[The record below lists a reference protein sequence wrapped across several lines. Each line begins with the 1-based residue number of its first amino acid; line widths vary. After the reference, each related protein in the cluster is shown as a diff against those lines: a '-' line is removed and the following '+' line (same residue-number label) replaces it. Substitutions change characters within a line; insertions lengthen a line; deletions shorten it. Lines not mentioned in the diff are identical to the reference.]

1 MCGIIGI
8 LSGAPVAEDLIY
20 GLNAIQ
26 HRGQDAA
33 GVVTFDQTFH
43 MSKGLGL
50 VNNVFND
57 PGVIHGL
64 RGRVGIGHV
73 RYSTIGANEALDAQP
88 FFVNYPFGLAMAHN
102 GNVNNFKELR
112 RSLYED
118 DHRLLDSS
126 CDVELILYAL
136 ASELEKKDLKHFTND
151 DLFDAVEA
159 VQRRVQGAYS
169 TITIIANRGL
179 LAFADPYGIRPLV
192 FGKKESDTGTR
203 YAFASES
210 SCLDYI
216 GFEVIR
222 DLEPGEVVFIDN
234 DSQVHSQ
241 IRYRERQAFCV
252 FEYIYFAKEDSTIHG
267 RGVAHDRVNMGKAL
281 ARTFRRTGLRP
292 DIVIDVPSSAY
303 FFASGLAEELGIPYR
318 RGLSKNNAVGR
329 SFISPTQSE
338 REKVVRLKHNPLKD
352 VVRGRK
358 IAVVD
363 DSIVR
368 GTTSRYLV
376 GLLREAGAAEVYLV
390 SASPP
395 IRHPCYYGIDMSIR
409 REMIATGLDVKEISA
424 RIGADALVYQRLSD
438 LRQIYRG
445 LPICDACFSGEYPTG
460 ITPEQILE
468 TEMERECSKKC
479 DRK

>member
-8 LSGAPVAEDLIY
+8 MGRSAVAEGLIR
-20 GLNAIQ
+20 GLNSIQ

-33 GVVTFDQTFH
+33 GIVTFDETFR

-57 PGVIHGL
+57 PAAIGRHT
-64 RGRVGIGHV
+64 GRVGIGHV

-102 GNVNNFKELR
+102 GNVNNFVALR

-136 ASELEKKDLKHFTND
+136 ASELEKKDLKHFDND

-159 VQRRVQGAYS
+159 VQRRVEGAYS

-179 LAFADPYGIRPLV
+179 LAFADPFGIRPVV
-192 FGKKESDTGTR
+192 FGRRVTPEGTD

-210 SCLDYI
+210 TCLDYI
-216 GFEVIR
+216 GFEVVR
-222 DLEPGEVVFIDN
+222 DLEPGEVIFIDN
-234 DSQVHSQ
+234 DGQVRSE
-241 IRYRERQAFCV
+241 IRYREKQAFCV

-292 DIVIDVPSSAY
+292 DVVIDVPSSAY

-318 RGLSKNNAVGR
+318 RGLSKNNNVGR

-368 GTTSRYLV
+368 GTTSRHLV
-376 GLLREAGAAEVYLV
+376 RLLREAGAAEVYLV

-395 IRHPCYYGIDMSIR
+395 IRHPCFYGIDMSIK
-409 REMIATGLDVKEISA
+409 REMIASGLNVEEISE
-424 RIGADALVYQRLSD
+424 RIGADALVYQQLSD
-438 LRQIYRG
+438 LRRIYRG

-460 ITPEQILE
+460 ITAEQIQE
-468 TEMERECSKKC
+468 TEMERVCSKDCKT
-479 DRK
+479 R

>member
-8 LSGAPVAEDLIY
+8 LGHGPVAENLVY
-20 GLNAIQ
+20 GMNSIQ

-33 GVVTFDQTFH
+33 GIVTFDEVFR
-43 MSKGLGL
+43 MKKGLGL
-50 VNNVFND
+50 VNRVFSDSNELLRL
-57 PGVIHGL
+57 PGN
-64 RGRVGIGHV
+64 VGIGHV
-73 RYSTIGANEALDAQP
+73 RYSTMGANEALDAQP

-102 GNVNNFKELR
+102 GNVNNFNDLR
-112 RSLYED
+112 HSLYED

-126 CDVELILYAL
+126 CDLELILYAL
-136 ASELEKKDLKHFTND
+136 ASELEKKDLKHFTDD

-192 FGKKESDTGTR
+192 FGKKVTPDGTS

-210 SCLDYI
+210 TCLDYI

-222 DLEPGEVVFIDN
+222 DLEAGEVIFIDN
-234 DSQVHSQ
+234 DGNVSSQ
-241 IRYRERQAFCV
+241 IRHRERQAFCV
-252 FEYIYFAKEDSTIHG
+252 FEYIYFAKEDSQIHG

-281 ARTFRRTGLRP
+281 ARTFRRTGLHP
-292 DIVIDVPSSAY
+292 DVVIDVPSSAY
-303 FFASGLAEELGIPYR
+303 FFASGLAEELAIPYR
-318 RGLSKNNAVGR
+318 RGLSKNNSVGR

-358 IAVVD
+358 VAVVD

-368 GTTSRYLV
+368 GTTSRHLV
-376 GLLREAGAAEVYLV
+376 HLLRDAGAKEVYLV

-395 IRHPCYYGIDMSIR
+395 IRHPCVYGIDMSIK
-409 REMIATGLDVKEISA
+409 REMIAAGLNVEEISE
-424 RIGADALVYQRLSD
+424 RIGADALVYQQLSD
-438 LRQIYRG
+438 LRRIYRG

-460 ITPEQILE
+460 ITAEQIQEAE
-468 TEMERECSKKC
+468 TERVCSKANGTK
-479 DRK
+479 

>member
-8 LSGAPVAEDLIY
+8 LGQGRVAEQLIH
-20 GLNAIQ
+20 GLNSIQ

-33 GVVTFDQTFH
+33 GIVTFDETFR
-43 MSKGLGL
+43 MAKGLGL
-50 VNNVFND
+50 VNQVFKD
-57 PGVIHGL
+57 PTASRRLSGS
-64 RGRVGIGHV
+64 VGIGHV
-73 RYSTIGANEALDAQP
+73 RYSTIGENEALDAQP

-102 GNVNNFKELR
+102 GNVNNFRALR

-126 CDVELILYAL
+126 NDLELILYAL
-136 ASELEKKDLKHFTND
+136 ASELEKKDLKHFNND
-151 DLFDAVEA
+151 DIFDAVEA
-159 VQRRVQGAYS
+159 VQRRVKGAYS

-179 LAFADPYGIRPLV
+179 LAFADPYGIRPVV
-192 FGKKESDTGTR
+192 FGKKVTDDGTS
-203 YAFASES
+203 YALASES
-210 SCLDYI
+210 TCLDYI
-216 GFEVIR
+216 GFEIVR
-222 DLEPGEVVFIDN
+222 DLEPGEVIFIDKYGE
-234 DSQVHSQ
+234 VHSQ
-241 IRYRERQAFCV
+241 VRYRERQAFCV
-252 FEYIYFAKEDSTIHG
+252 FEYIYFAKEDSAIHG

-292 DIVIDVPSSAY
+292 DVVIDVPSSAY

-318 RGLSKNNAVGR
+318 RGLSKNNFVGR
-329 SFISPTQSE
+329 SFITPNQAE
-338 REKVVRLKHNPLKD
+338 REKVVRLKHKPLKD

-368 GTTSRYLV
+368 GTTSRHLV
-376 GLLREAGAAEVYLV
+376 RLLRDAGVAEVYLV

-395 IRHPCYYGIDMSIR
+395 IRHPCVYGIDMSIR
-409 REMIATGLDVKEISA
+409 REMIASDLSEEEISE

-438 LRQIYRG
+438 LRRIYRG

-460 ITPEQILE
+460 ITAEEIQEIE
-468 TEMERECSKKC
+468 TERVCSNCETK
-479 DRK
+479 

>member
-8 LSGAPVAEDLIY
+8 LGQGDVCEELFY
-20 GLNAIQ
+20 GLNSIQ

-33 GVVTFDQTFH
+33 GIVTFDETFR
-43 MSKGLGL
+43 MAKGLGL
-50 VNNVFND
+50 VNSVFKD
-57 PGVIHGL
+57 PASVRRLTGS
-64 RGRVGIGHV
+64 VGIGHV
-73 RYSTIGANEALDAQP
+73 RYSTIGSNEALDAQP

-102 GNVNNFKELR
+102 GNVNNFQALR

-126 CDVELILYAL
+126 CDLELILYAL
-136 ASELEKKDLKHFTND
+136 ASELEKKDLKHFNND

-179 LAFADPYGIRPLV
+179 LAFADPYGIRPVV
-192 FGKKESDTGTR
+192 FGRKDTGDGTS

-210 SCLDYI
+210 TCLDDI
-216 GFEVIR
+216 GFELVR
-222 DLEPGEVVFIDN
+222 DLEPGEVIFIDN
-234 DSQVHSQ
+234 DGQVHSQ

-267 RGVAHDRVNMGKAL
+267 RGVAHDRVDMGRAL

-292 DIVIDVPSSAY
+292 DVAIDVPSSAY

-318 RGLSKNNAVGR
+318 RGLSKNNFVGR
-329 SFISPTQSE
+329 SFISPTQTE
-338 REKVVRLKHNPLKD
+338 REKVVRLKHKPLKD

-368 GTTSRYLV
+368 GTTSRHLV
-376 GLLREAGAAEVYLV
+376 RLLREAGAAEVYLV

-395 IRHPCYYGIDMSIR
+395 IRHPCVYGIDMSIR
-409 REMIATGLDVKEISA
+409 REMIASDLSVKEISE

-438 LRQIYRG
+438 LRRIYRG

-460 ITPEQILE
+460 ITAAQIQE
-468 TEMERECSKKC
+468 TEMERECSK
-479 DRK
+479 DRSAR

>member
-8 LSGAPVAEDLIY
+8 LGHHQVAEDLIY
-20 GLNAIQ
+20 GLNSIQ

-33 GVVTFDQTFH
+33 GIVAFDETFR
-43 MSKGLGL
+43 MMKGLGL
-50 VNNVFND
+50 VNRVFED
-57 PGVIHGL
+57 EEAVSRL
-64 RGRVGIGHV
+64 RGRLGIGHV
-73 RYSTIGANEALDAQP
+73 RYSTIGANEVLDAQP

-102 GNVNNFKELR
+102 GNVNNFRSLR

-136 ASELEKKDLKHFTND
+136 ASELEKKDLKHFTNE

-159 VQRRVQGAYS
+159 TQRRVEGAYS
-169 TITIIANRGL
+169 TITIVANRGL

-192 FGKKESDTGTR
+192 FGKKTTKEGTC

-210 SCLDYI
+210 ACLDYI

-222 DLEPGEVVFIDN
+222 DLEPGEVIFIDM
-234 DSQVHSQ
+234 DQKVHSQ
-241 IRYRERQAFCV
+241 IRYRKRQAFCV
-252 FEYIYFAKEDSTIHG
+252 FEYIYFAREDSRIHK
-267 RGVAHDRVNMGKAL
+267 RGVAHERVRMGKAL
-281 ARTFRRTGLRP
+281 ARRFRQTGLQP

-318 RGLSKNNAVGR
+318 RGLSKNNHVGR
-329 SFISPTQSE
+329 SFISPNQAE
-338 REKVVRLKHNPLKD
+338 REKVVRLKLNPLKD

-368 GTTSRYLV
+368 GTTSRHLV
-376 GLLREAGAAEVYLV
+376 RLLREAGAKEIYMV

-395 IRHPCYYGIDMSIR
+395 IRHPCIYGIDMSIK
-409 REMIATGLDVKEISA
+409 REMIATGLSVKEISKK
-424 RIGADALVYQRLSD
+424 IGADALVYQRLSD
-438 LRQIYRG
+438 LRRLYRG

-460 ITPEQILE
+460 ATGEVFKEI
-468 TEMERECSKKC
+468 EMERECSNNKK
-479 DRK
+479 K

>member
-8 LSGAPVAEDLIY
+8 MGQGPVADGLIY
-20 GLNAIQ
+20 GLNSIQ

-33 GVVTFDQTFH
+33 GIVTFDDTFR

-57 PGVIHGL
+57 PEAMARHT
-64 RGRVGIGHV
+64 GRVGIGHV
-73 RYSTIGANEALDAQP
+73 RYSTIGENEALDAQP

-102 GNVNNFKELR
+102 GNVNNHQALR

-126 CDVELILYAL
+126 CDVEMILYAL
-136 ASELEKKDLKHFTND
+136 ASELEKKDLKHFDND

-179 LAFADPYGIRPLV
+179 LAFADPYGIRPVV
-192 FGKKESDTGTR
+192 FGKKVTPEGTSH
-203 YAFASES
+203 AFASES
-210 SCLDYI
+210 TCLDYI

-234 DSQVHSQ
+234 DGQVFSQV
-241 IRYRERQAFCV
+241 RYREKQAFCV
-252 FEYIYFAKEDSTIHG
+252 FEYIYFAKEDSSIHG

-292 DIVIDVPSSAY
+292 DVVIDVPSSAY

-318 RGLSKNNAVGR
+318 RGLSKNNNVGR

-358 IAVVD
+358 VAVVD

-368 GTTSRYLV
+368 GTTSRHLV
-376 GLLREAGAAEVYLV
+376 RLLREAGAAEVYLV

-395 IRHPCYYGIDMSIR
+395 IRHPCVYGIDMSIK
-409 REMIATGLDVKEISA
+409 REMIASGLNVEEISE
-424 RIGADALVYQRLSD
+424 RIGADALVYQQLSD
-438 LRQIYRG
+438 LRRIYRA

-460 ITPEQILE
+460 ISAEQIQEIE
-468 TEMERECSKKC
+468 TERVCSKECKT
-479 DRK
+479 K

>member
-8 LSGAPVAEDLIY
+8 MGQGPVADGLIY
-20 GLNAIQ
+20 GLNSIQ

-33 GVVTFDQTFH
+33 GIVTFDETFR

-50 VNNVFND
+50 VNNVFSD
-57 PGVIHGL
+57 PAAIARHT
-64 RGRVGIGHV
+64 GRVGIGHV

-102 GNVNNFKELR
+102 GNVNNHMALR

-126 CDVELILYAL
+126 CDVEMILYAL
-136 ASELEKKDLKHFTND
+136 ASELEKKDLKHFDNE

-159 VQRRVQGAYS
+159 VQRRVKGAYS

-179 LAFADPYGIRPLV
+179 LAFADPYGIRPVV
-192 FGKKESDTGTR
+192 FGKKVTPEGTS
-203 YAFASES
+203 YAFASETT
-210 SCLDYI
+210 CLDYI
-216 GFEVIR
+216 GFEIVR
-222 DLEPGEVVFIDN
+222 DLEPGEVIFIDN
-234 DSQVHSQ
+234 EGQVSSQ
-241 IRYRERQAFCV
+241 IRYREKQAFCV
-252 FEYIYFAKEDSTIHG
+252 FEYIYFAREDSSIHG

-292 DIVIDVPSSAY
+292 DVVIDVPSSAY

-318 RGLSKNNAVGR
+318 RGLSKNNNVGR

-368 GTTSRYLV
+368 GTTSRHLV
-376 GLLREAGAAEVYLV
+376 RLLREAGAAEVYLV

-395 IRHPCYYGIDMSIR
+395 IRHPCVYGIDMSIK
-409 REMIATGLDVKEISA
+409 REMIASGLNVEEISE
-424 RIGADALVYQRLSD
+424 RIGADALVYQQLSD
-438 LRQIYRG
+438 LRRIYRG

-460 ITPEQILE
+460 ITAEQIQEIE
-468 TEMERECSKKC
+468 TERVCSQECKTK
-479 DRK
+479 